1 MSVIRPLKTGGCSI
15 CNASEENV
23 GLRRCNHIGG
33 NTIPVEKVGGVQFIP
48 VNEDKDVKQ
57 EEKKVISYIKDL
69 STKLT
74 KEEKEEL
81 ISILRDEY

>member
-23 GLRRCNHIGG
+23 GLRRCNHTHGQ
-33 NTIPVEKVGGVQFIP
+33 TLQVEKVNGVNYVE
-48 VNEDKDVKQ
+48 VND
-57 EEKKVISYIKDL
+57 EKEIKENEKEVVTYIKEL

-81 ISILRDEY
+81 VNILRDEY